1 MKAFGYY
8 DPLDV
13 AFITISRIFF
23 SPNLFYWNSDVS
35 RKLIKSGLIVSVMT
49 LISRVLGLV
58 RDIVVA
64 RLMGDGAAAD
74 VFFFA
79 NKIPNFLRRLFA
91 EGAFAQAFIPVLTE
105 VHEHDNK
112 QELRAFVAKISG
124 TLGAIVF
131 VVSIL
136 GVIASP
142 VLAALFGTG
151 WFISWLEGNEA
162 GEKFVLASTMLKITF
177 PYLAFIS
184 LTGLA
189 GAILNTLNKF
199 AVAAFTPVL
208 LNVSIITCAILLAP
222 SLEQPAYALAWGVFL
237 GGIVQFLFQLP
248 FLYKAGLLVKP
259 KWGWHDENV
268 VKVRTLMIPALF
280 GVSVGQINLLFDTFI
295 ASFLVTGS
303 ISWLYYSDR
312 LLEFPLGLF
321 GIAIATVILPTLS
334 RNHVSNNPKAFA
346 ANIDWAFRMVCLL
359 GIPAAVGLAVM
370 ARPILTVIFQRGA
383 FTAETAIM
391 ASYSLT
397 AYAFGLLSFMLVK
410 VLAPGF
416 YSRQDT
422 KTPVKFGIWCMV
434 ANMVFN
440 LILAIPFGY
449 VGLAIATSM
458 SATLNAFLLYITLHK
473 QGVFVLSRTSVIFI
487 IRVLIASTAMG
498 ALIYYRDLGL
508 AFFDLALTEQMV
520 QVGISIGLSVVVFL
534 TSMLV
539 LGMRPRH
546 FRSGGE

>member
-1 MKAFGYY
+1 MSG
-8 DPLDV
+8 
-13 AFITISRIFF
+13 
-23 SPNLFYWNSDVS
+23 
-35 RKLIKSGLIVSVMT
+35 KLIKSGLVVSLMT
-49 LISRVLGLV
+49 LVSRVLGLA
-58 RDIVVA
+58 RDVVVA

-105 VHEHDNK
+105 VHQQDDK
-112 QELRAFVAKISG
+112 RDLREFVAKVSG

-131 VVSIL
+131 VVSLL

-151 WFISWLEGNEA
+151 WFVAWWEGEPD
-162 GEKFVLASTMLKITF
+162 GQKFELASTMLKITF

-208 LNVSIITCAILLAP
+208 LNVCIIAFAVYMAP
-222 SLEQPAYALAWGVFL
+222 NIDQPAYALAWGVFV
-237 GGIVQFLFQLP
+237 GGIVQLLFQLP
-248 FLYKAGLLVKP
+248 FLFRAGLLVKP
-259 KWGWHDENV
+259 KWGWHDPHV

-295 ASFLVTGS
+295 ASFLMTGS

-334 RNHVSNNPKAFA
+334 RNHVAKNPAAFSG
-346 ANIDWAFRMVCLL
+346 NMDWAVRMVCVL
-359 GIPAAVGLAVM
+359 GIPAAVGLGTM
-370 ARPILTVIFQRGA
+370 AEPILTVIFQRGA
-383 FTAETAIM
+383 FTAETARM

-397 AYAFGLLSFMLVK
+397 AYSFGLISFMLVK

-440 LILAIPFGY
+440 VVLAIPYGY
-449 VGLAIATSM
+449 IGLAIATSM
-458 SATLNAFLLYITLHK
+458 SATMNAVLLYITLHK
-473 QGVFVLSRTSVIFI
+473 QGVFSASRDTVLFVLRI
-487 IRVLIASTAMG
+487 LIACTAMA
-498 ALIYYRDLGL
+498 ALILYRDKGDAFYALDLTTQILNVAITILL
-508 AFFDLALTEQMV
+508 AA
-520 QVGISIGLSVVVFL
+520 GVFG
-534 TSMLV
+534 LV
-539 LGMRPRH
+539 LLILGARPRH
-546 FRSGGE
+546 FRAIGG

>member
-1 MKAFGYY
+1 M
-8 DPLDV
+8 
-13 AFITISRIFF
+13 S
-23 SPNLFYWNSDVS
+23 
-35 RKLIKSGLIVSVMT
+35 
-49 LISRVLGLV
+49 
-58 RDIVVA
+58 
-64 RLMGDGAAAD
+64 
-74 VFFFA
+74 
-79 NKIPNFLRRLFA
+79 
-91 EGAFAQAFIPVLTE
+91 
-105 VHEHDNK
+105 
-112 QELRAFVAKISG
+112 
-124 TLGAIVF
+124 
-131 VVSIL
+131 
-136 GVIASP
+136 
-142 VLAALFGTG
+142 
-151 WFISWLEGNEA
+151 
-162 GEKFVLASTMLKITF
+162 
-177 PYLAFIS
+177 
-184 LTGLA
+184 
-189 GAILNTLNKF
+189 
-199 AVAAFTPVL
+199 
-208 LNVSIITCAILLAP
+208 
-222 SLEQPAYALAWGVFL
+222 QPAFALAWGVFI

-248 FLYKAGLLVKP
+248 FLFRAGLLVKP

-334 RNHVSNNPKAFA
+334 RNHVTNNPKAFA

-359 GIPAAVGLAVM
+359 GIPAAVGLGTM

-397 AYAFGLLSFMLVK
+397 AYSFGLISFMLVK

-422 KTPVKFGIWCMV
+422 KTPVRFGIWCMI

-440 LILAIPFGY
+440 LIFAIPFGY

-458 SATLNAFLLYITLHK
+458 SATLNAALLYITLRK
-473 QGVFVLSRTSVIFI
+473 QGVFELSRTSLLFI
-487 IRVLIASTAMG
+487 ARVVIASTVMG
-498 ALIYYRDLGL
+498 ALIYYRDRGL
-508 AFFDLALTEQMV
+508 AFFDLALSEQMID
-520 QVGISIGLSVVVFL
+520 VGLTILLSVGGFL
-534 TSMLV
+534 TTMVL